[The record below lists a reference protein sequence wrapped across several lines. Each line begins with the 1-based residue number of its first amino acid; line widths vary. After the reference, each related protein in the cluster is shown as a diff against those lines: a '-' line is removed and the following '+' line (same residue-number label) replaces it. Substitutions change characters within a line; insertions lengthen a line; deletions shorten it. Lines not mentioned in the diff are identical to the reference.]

1 MGSIFCGILL
11 TVVCM
16 LLMFL
21 LVKSW
26 WKDAMLTP
34 ATYVVGVIL
43 FLFLS
48 FQSVLLCGAFTI
60 KSYCDDVEMT
70 IDKMVEDLPAD
81 LVFTR
86 KDSQDIL
93 DRVSED
99 YPLMGY
105 YVNLADFRGH
115 TPVDIAKSMTDE
127 LNSFMN
133 KFILRRL
140 GWSLLFVIIGAFIA
154 IKTISHGYSHAR
166 HSRTS
171 RAEHATDRRRAPMGS
186 RGSRRTGRRR

>member
-1 MGSIFCGILL
+1 MGALINILSYSLGSIFCGILL

-105 YVNLADFRGH
+105 YVNLADLRGH
-115 TPVDIAKSMTDE
+115 KPVDIEKSMTDE
-127 LNSFMN
+127 LN
-133 KFILRRL
+133 
-140 GWSLLFVIIGAFIA
+140 
-154 IKTISHGYSHAR
+154 
-166 HSRTS
+166 
-171 RAEHATDRRRAPMGS
+171 
-186 RGSRRTGRRR
+186 